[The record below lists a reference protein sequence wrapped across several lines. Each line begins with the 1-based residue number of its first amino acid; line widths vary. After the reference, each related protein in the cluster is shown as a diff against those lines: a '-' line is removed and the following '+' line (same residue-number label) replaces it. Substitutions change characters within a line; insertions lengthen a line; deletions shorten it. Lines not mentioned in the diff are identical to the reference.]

1 MTGWTDSTNNLLLKK
16 LSMIK
21 KKIINSL
28 NSIKISSI
36 NFDEYFDLIKI
47 LMTTIFSYKNY
58 ILFLKVMSRE
68 NIKSLN
74 FYKIYKHDKFHN
86 SIRRIS
92 N

>member
-1 MTGWTDSTNNLLLKK
+1 MIGWTDLTNNLLPKK
-16 LSMIK
+16 LNMIK

-47 LMTTIFSYKNY
+47 LMTTKLTYKYY
-58 ILFLKVMSRE
+58 ILFLKVMSKE

-74 FYKIYKHDKFHN
+74 FTSFL
-86 SIRRIS
+86 
-92 N
+92 

>member
-1 MTGWTDSTNNLLLKK
+1 MIGWTDLTNNLLPKK
-16 LSMIK
+16 LNMIK

-28 NSIKISSI
+28 SSIKISSI

-47 LMTTIFSYKNY
+47 LMTTIHTYKYY

-74 FYKIYKHDKFHN
+74 FTSFL
-86 SIRRIS
+86 
-92 N
+92 